1 MIIAP
6 SILSADFRDLKKSI
20 HSVNKAEWLHVDVM
34 DGHFV
39 PNLTFGPFIIKQL
52 RSITDQILDV
62 HLMMTDPLSYIN
74 AFSEAGA
81 DIITIHIESDSSLA
95 ETISAI
101 KSKGIKVGLS
111 LKPNT
116 DIKLLL
122 PYLDK
127 IDLVL
132 VMSVE
137 PGFGGQ
143 TFIDS
148 SLEKIAILN
157 DYRNKKNL
165 TYLISVDGGINEKT
179 GFACKQV
186 GADVLVAGSFI
197 FNSDNPVNQIEILK

>member
-95 ETISAI
+95 ETISTI

-116 DIKLLL
+116 DIKRLL